1 VRYKLVRGAVP
12 TGGGSERDD
21 LPSAV
26 LFVEA
31 EEISAAMIELAIDEE
46 VEGSPDD
53 RQIVVDP
60 DLRIVD
66 PFLDVRGSRGRHA
79 VGEVLYRD
87 LPQVALHRHHKN
99 TTRQPGSLDGRRI
112 PMRHAVEHGLHRSQ
126 DSRFTL
132 SPRAPAEYPTAK
144 QTAMK

>member
-1 VRYKLVRGAVP
+1 MDQIAQLEVAVLLVRGAVP

-46 VEGSPDD
+46 VEGSPDE
-53 RQIVVDP
+53 RQIVVDL

-66 PFLDVRGSRGRHA
+66 PFLDVRSSRGRHA
-79 VGEVLYRD
+79 VGEILYRD
-87 LPQVALHRHHKN
+87 LPEVAPPPPPQEHCPA
-99 TTRQPGSLDGRRI
+99 TREP
-112 PMRHAVEHGLHRSQ
+112 
-126 DSRFTL
+126 
-132 SPRAPAEYPTAK
+132 
-144 QTAMK
+144 

>member
-1 VRYKLVRGAVP
+1 MDQIAQLEVAVLLVRGAVP

-46 VEGSPDD
+46 VEGSPDF

-66 PFLDVRGSRGRHA
+66 PFLDVRGSRRHA
-79 VGEVLYRD
+79 VGEVLYRH
-87 LPQVALHRHHKN
+87 LPEVALHRHHKN
-99 TTRQPGSLDGRRI
+99 TTRHPGSLDGRRI

-132 SPRAPAEYPTAK
+132 SS
-144 QTAMK
+144 